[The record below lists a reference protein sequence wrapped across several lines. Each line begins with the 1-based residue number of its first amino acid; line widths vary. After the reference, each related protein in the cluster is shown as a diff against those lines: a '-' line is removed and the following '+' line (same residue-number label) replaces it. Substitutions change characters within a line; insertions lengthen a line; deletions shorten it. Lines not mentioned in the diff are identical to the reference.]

1 MTDSYS
7 SGWQVKPL
15 IGSLQ
20 QPYIVMP
27 VNYALMAIPL
37 SASERH
43 FRVADEP
50 ISFVMVKWIAL
61 SAIIIY
67 LTLILIAVR
76 KPTML

>member
-15 IGSLQ
+15 IGSSQ

-27 VNYALMAIPL
+27 ANYALMAIPL

-43 FRVADEP
+43 FRVVDEP